1 MRTHPID
8 SVRTARKPGVLDGR
22 APVPI
27 ASCGKGEDSLPDRTA
42 YLGHGWT
49 AYAALTH
56 GLTVHPGDVVFVS
69 SGGELPSNFVDGLII
84 LEGI

>member
-8 SVRTARKPGVLDGR
+8 SVRTARKPGVFDWG

-27 ASCGKGEDSLPDRTA
+27 ASCGKVEDSLPDRAA

-49 AYAALTH
+49 AYAALTR

-69 SGGELPSNFVDGLII
+69 SGGELPS
-84 LEGI
+84 